1 MRRSV
6 PRTGSTAC
14 RPTRGRR
21 AGIAC
26 CVGVAMA
33 EEGQRLFGGV
43 LPLDDVGSGDID
55 LAGRFAEFLE
65 RLHAIVD
72 AFAEPMPLDAWAA
85 AIAEAADSLTAAPA
99 GRRGSAS
106 SSAACSRTSSP
117 RARPRGAVTQTAL
130 ALPEIRALLA
140 DRLRGRPTR
149 ASFRTGHLT
158 ICTLVPM
165 RSVPHR
171 VVCLMGLDDGVFPRQ
186 TARDGDDLLL
196 LDPHVGDRDARSED
210 RQLLLD
216 AVLAATDHLVI
227 TYAARDERTNLR
239 RPPAVPLGELL
250 DVVDRTARFPDVATT
265 RERVIVEHPLQ
276 PFDLRNFDAGALVP
290 ERTWSFDRIALDGA
304 RALAGGQLG
313 APPFLAGPLPPRGG
327 GGDRARPARQVRP
340 APGAGVPSPA
350 ARHRRHRA
358 RRRPGRRAVD
368 RARRARAVERRG
380 AAARGPARG
389 CRQGRRDRGR
399 DRSRGA
405 AAGPAGG
412 AGARGRLSG
421 RRAARRGGGGLR
433 SGRRGERL
441 RRREGGATGRSHAGR
456 DGARRPRRPRRR
468 LDLLAGRAEAPADRV
483 GLPARARRR
492 APGDGLRGGHARP
505 APSGRAE
512 AGAR

>member
-1 MRRSV
+1 MRW
-6 PRTGSTAC
+6 GLDAAQ
-14 RPTRGRR
+14 R
-21 AGIAC
+21 ASYRLDRLPANTWQAGWDRVL
-26 CVGVAMA
+26 VGVAMA

-85 AIAEAADSLTAAPA
+85 AIAEAADSLTAAS
-99 GRRGSAS
+99 GREAWQRVQLGRLLEDVVAEGTT
-106 SSAACSRTSSP
+106 A
-117 RARPRGAVTQTAL
+117 GAVTQTPL

-250 DVVDRTARFPDVATT
+250 DVVDRTARFPDAATT
-265 RERVIVEHPLQ
+265 RERVVVEHPLQ

-290 ERTWSFDRIALDGA
+290 ERTWSFDRVALDGA
-304 RALAGGQLG
+304 RALAGGQVG
-313 APPFLAGPLPPRGG
+313 APPFLAGPLPRERGAR
-327 GGDRARPARQVRP
+327 DRARRARQVR
-340 APGAGVPSPA
+340 AASGAGVPSPA

-358 RRRPGRRAVD
+358 RRRRARRAVG

-380 AAARGPARG
+380 APARGPARG

-412 AGARGRLSG
+412 AGARGASI
-421 RRAARRGGGGLR
+421 R
-433 SGRRGERL
+433 SSSSSS
-441 RRREGGATGRSHAGR
+441 RRRRTTS
-456 DGARRPRRPRRR
+456 RPP
-468 LDLLAGRAEAPADRV
+468 
-483 GLPARARRR
+483 RR
-492 APGDGLRGGHARP
+492 AP
-505 APSGRAE
+505 PST
-512 AGAR
+512 